1 MSQSVISLNAS
12 RPPRLRPG
20 YTTQSDPANLAR
32 KPYDDSRVL
41 QEDHTQQPANSSLRT
56 YYSSFQTVGWNHDAG
71 YSVADDQTKRAEE
84 GAQVTKEDYNVNYV
98 FVPIKESQTS
108 RVATSV
114 FKLMHD
120 AIINDVI
127 IFGCGFAGATC
138 CVSPGGGCWLR
149 GQLMRL
155 DALDLRKLKWLP
167 QADGTHFC
175 EMVGLPLCPSQRY
188 KIIDAHSLLL
198 LL

>member
-1 MSQSVISLNAS
+1 
-12 RPPRLRPG
+12 

-41 QEDHTQQPANSSLRT
+41 QEDHTQQSANSSLRT

-71 YSVADDQTKRAEE
+71 YSVADGQTKRAEE

-138 CVSPGGGCWLR
+138 
-149 GQLMRL
+149 
-155 DALDLRKLKWLP
+155 
-167 QADGTHFC
+167 
-175 EMVGLPLCPSQRY
+175 
-188 KIIDAHSLLL
+188 
-198 LL
+198 